1 MKNQKIVS
9 LTSPDQVPKDM
20 TEDEAHE
27 FWSTHGITEEY
38 LAAAGPVS
46 DDDLPPV
53 RSEHPRKYVA
63 VHLPRAVFQ
72 RAREIARQRGMTVS
86 DLFDELLSRET
97 GAEESKLRTAGS

>member
-1 MKNQKIVS
+1 MKNQKFVS

-38 LAAAGPVS
+38 LDAAGSVS
-46 DDDLPPV
+46 DDDFPPA
-53 RSEHPRKYVA
+53 RSERPRKYVA

-72 RAREIARQRGMTVS
+72 RARDIARQRGVTVA
-86 DLFDELLSRET
+86 DLIDELVSSET
-97 GAEESKLRTAGS
+97 DAEEPKLRASGS

>member
-1 MKNQKIVS
+1 MKNHKIVS

-20 TEDEAHE
+20 TEDEARE

-72 RAREIARQRGMTVS
+72 RAREIARQRGVTVA
-86 DLFDELLSRET
+86 DLIDELVNQAT
-97 GAEESKLRTAGS
+97 GAE